1 MKSSLTIV
9 KIVLTVASIVSI
21 GTALGATVYFG
32 VLKNNPPVVVQP
44 TPIITSAPEL
54 TITPAQLLGSN
65 IDTSRWNDY
74 KNEKYGFEVKHPQD
88 WIVEEE
94 NQRPNNSIAGIQ
106 FGEKKEII
114 NTEEQKE
121 EVKKIGFS
129 MYVFKSVKDLPQN
142 TENLSLEKWIKKY
155 YEPLREGENIK
166 SVIFG
171 AENYQGLFVEKFKDV
186 GVVAIIPKV
195 YVQKDGS
202 IYNIQGEVPT
212 LATSKD
218 FFATDYDYD
227 KVFQQMLFT
236 FKFIGKD
243 DISTWATYR
252 NDKYKYEL
260 KYPPK
265 FIILNEETNKD
276 VVHWRE
282 SKELEGGLDIFVE
295 KTKYNSI
302 NEIEKSIDDANEA
315 AKKEFGLERYVKLQY
330 ITVNNIKGI
339 IVSDRNTIGDWNI
352 VSVFAHD
359 GNLFKVGFVNSIE
372 NLKQI
377 LSTFIFIEK

>member
-1 MKSSLTIV
+1 MKTTSAAV
-9 KIVLTVASIVSI
+9 KIILIIMITVSI
-21 GTALGATVYFG
+21 GSVLGAIGYVA
-32 VLKNNPPVVVQP
+32 LIKNNPPVAIQP
-44 TPIITSAPEL
+44 TPVITFTPIS
-54 TITPAQLLGSN
+54 TITPIQLLGSN
-65 IDTSRWNDY
+65 IDTSDWNDY

-88 WIVEEE
+88 WIAEEE

-106 FGEKKEII
+106 FGEKKEVII
-114 NTEEQKE
+114 NEGQKE

-129 MYVFKSVKDLPQN
+129 AYVFNSAKDLPQN
-142 TENLSLEKWIKKY
+142 IENFPLEKWIKKY

-171 AENYQGLFVEKFKDV
+171 AENYQGFLVEKYKEI
-186 GVVAIIPKV
+186 GVIAIIPKV
-195 YVQKDGS
+195 YVQKDGL

-212 LATSKD
+212 LDTSKD
-218 FFATDYDYD
+218 LFATDYDYN

-243 DISTWATYR
+243 DMATWATYR

-265 FIILNEETNKD
+265 FIILNENTNKD
-276 VVHWRE
+276 AIHWRE
-282 SKELEGGLDIFVE
+282 SKEFEGGLDLFVE
-295 KTKYNSI
+295 KTKYNSV

-315 AKKEFGLERYVKLQY
+315 AIKEFGHERYVKLQY
-330 ITVNNIKGI
+330 ITIDNIKGI
-339 IVSDRNTIGDWNI
+339 MVSDRNTIGDWNI
-352 VSVFAHD
+352 VFMFAHN
-359 GNLFKVGFVNSIE
+359 GYLLKVGFVNSIE

-377 LSTFIFIEK
+377 LSTFKFIEK